1 MHFTWHIILALI
13 IIICGK
19 GVTCYFYKNQM
30 KCICYN
36 VEAPLAPANQVN
48 DAPVMD
54 QPALPGPIIEAQA
67 QDQAPVVPAQVQEPP
82 PHSNSSPTEIP
93 SSIIKIR

>member
-1 MHFTWHIILALI
+1 
-13 IIICGK
+13 
-19 GVTCYFYKNQM
+19 M

-67 QDQAPVVPAQVQEPP
+67 QDPVPVVPPQVQEPP
-82 PHSNSSPTEIP
+82 PPPIQIQVQVPTGYFW
-93 SSIIKIR
+93 RFFNWRN

>member
-1 MHFTWHIILALI
+1 
-13 IIICGK
+13 
-19 GVTCYFYKNQM
+19 M

-54 QPALPGPIIEAQA
+54 QPALPGPIIEAQ
-67 QDQAPVVPAQVQEPP
+67 DQAPVVPAQVQEPP
-82 PHSNSSPTEIP
+82 PIQIQVQVPTGYFW
-93 SSIIKIR
+93 RFFNWRN

>member
-1 MHFTWHIILALI
+1 MALI

-54 QPALPGPIIEAQA
+54 QPALPGPIIEAQ
-67 QDQAPVVPAQVQEPP
+67 DQAPVVPAQVQEPP
-82 PHSNSSPTEIP
+82 PHSNSSPGPYWLFLEIF
-93 SSIIKIR
+93 

>member
-1 MHFTWHIILALI
+1 
-13 IIICGK
+13 
-19 GVTCYFYKNQM
+19 M

-82 PHSNSSPTEIP
+82 PPFKFKSRSLLAIFGDFLTGE
-93 SSIIKIR
+93 IKIK